1 MAGTQQDHAGMTAS
15 CETVRRVR
23 SYVAGICN
31 KGNAMTGKILAAL
44 TAATMAIGAL
54 ASPAAAL
61 EPLSQERYINDRLI
75 AARIADRIRREC
87 PSIGAR
93 MIYAYSQARA
103 LERYALDK
111 GYSREQVDAF
121 LDSKEDRKRIY
132 AVAEDYMARKGVKK
146 GDAESYCRLGRQE
159 IQSGTVTGSLLVAK

>member
-1 MAGTQQDHAGMTAS
+1 MAGQRRDHGRLTPS
-15 CETVRRVR
+15 CSAVRAVR

-44 TAATMAIGAL
+44 TVAMMATAAPAA
-54 ASPAAAL
+54 PAAAL

-111 GYSREQVDAF
+111 GYSRAEVDAF

-132 AVAEDYMARKGVKK
+132 AVADDYMARNGVRK

-159 IQSGTVTGSLLVAK
+159 IQNGTVTGSLLVAK